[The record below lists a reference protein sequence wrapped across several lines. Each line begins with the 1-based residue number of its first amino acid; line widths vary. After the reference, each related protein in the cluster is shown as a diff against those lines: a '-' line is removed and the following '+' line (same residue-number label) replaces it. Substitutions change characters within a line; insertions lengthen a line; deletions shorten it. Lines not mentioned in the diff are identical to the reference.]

1 MELVPLPFTSL
12 NGTVTF
18 HFIDLG
24 ILGGLFFE
32 LASIFFTGQYV
43 YIRLKKNSEL
53 KGREI
58 KYQRNVCISDLEVL
72 KYL

>member
-24 ILGGLFFE
+24 ILGGFFFE
-32 LASIFFTGQYV
+32 LASIFLLA
-43 YIRLKKNSEL
+43 IMSELDKKNSEL
-53 KGREI
+53 RGREI